1 MERVFNTSDLG
12 TADSAE
18 GCCKFL
24 TTFAFVR
31 GGCGLRVSVVGCME
45 LVEFVGNIDDMVRGY
60 IEYRGDRIVV
70 VDPCL
75 AHDSQPTPIDSQT
88 CIVLVEPEVFGKRI
102 RIGVIVEDLSE
113 VLNIASYKMDKSS
126 RTQGSANINFILE
139 IGREDDSLRLTKVI
153 DASMRYNKVEYHSYR
168 PA

>member
-1 MERVFNTSDLG
+1 MEQIFNTSDLG
-12 TADSAE
+12 TADSTE
-18 GCCKFL
+18 VCCKFL

-45 LVEFVGNIDDMVRGY
+45 LVEFSNIDDMVRGY
-60 IEYRGDRIVV
+60 IEYRGDKIAVI
-70 VDPCL
+70 DPRL
-75 AHDSQPTPIDSQT
+75 IHDSHPTPIDSQT
-88 CIVLVEPEVFGKRI
+88 CIVLVEPEVSGKRI

-139 IGREDDSLRLTKVI
+139 IGREDDSLTITRVI
-153 DASMRYNKVEYHSYR
+153 DASMRCQKIEHRAYR
-168 PA
+168 LA